1 MANFVPLFFAVSFFA
16 FGRSSALPATKMTT
30 TTTERPIIYDPKEMV
45 EIAVK
50 LESNAGAK
58 RNFSVEITNYVFF
71 LVCDLKIKVEL
82 PKTATLE
89 SVANLK
95 PVKGTADQF
104 TFPASINF
112 LYVSK
117 THKAKL
123 TVKGDGEPKVTVLDA
138 KAAHSPKKCKISK
151 F

>member
-1 MANFVPLFFAVSFFA
+1 MPPIATERSFF
-16 FGRSSALPATKMTT
+16 
-30 TTTERPIIYDPKEMV
+30 
-45 EIAVK
+45 
-50 LESNAGAK
+50 SNL
-58 RNFSVEITNYVFF
+58 FVQ
-71 LVCDLKIKVEL
+71 
-82 PKTATLE
+82 ATLA

-123 TVKGDGEPKVTVLDA
+123 TVKGDGEAKVTVLDA
-138 KAAHSPKKCKISK
+138 KAAHSPKKCKTSK